1 MNIINGMDIGRPNR
15 IDKLKKNSRR
25 KKQKGKVTGHEWSYS

>member
-1 MNIINGMDIGRPNR
+1 MNIINGMDTGRPNR
-15 IDKLKKNSRR
+15 IKILKKNIIR